1 VNPTATFTVTPS
13 GPLTFCAGGNVR
25 FNVTNSNA
33 GTYVWYRNNIVVYTG
48 TATSY
53 TATTAGVYKMRAQL
67 GQCGVFSIP
76 YTVSVPCRE
85 GEVLPGELNFTAY
98 PNPFNSNTTFAFEL
112 EEEQSISVRLF
123 DAAGKLI
130 DVILDQAMMPSGET
144 RIDYTASSLTAGMY
158 YAEITTPSATKR
170 IRLIATE

>member
-1 VNPTATFTVTPS
+1 
-13 GPLTFCAGGNVR
+13 
-25 FNVTNSNA
+25 
-33 GTYVWYRNNIVVYTG
+33 
-48 TATSY
+48 
-53 TATTAGVYKMRAQL
+53 
-67 GQCGVFSIP
+67 
-76 YTVSVPCRE
+76 
-85 GEVLPGELNFTAY
+85 LPGELNFTAY